1 MTLVKDIQQFFGTA
15 KWIAIG
21 VLLILVV
28 TALNPFVTIDPGH
41 TGVVFDK
48 LRGGIQ
54 SSTHGEG
61 LHFRL
66 PIFQDVVQIPV
77 RSQKIVFVNKSNN
90 QLAYNKQTSFTSAKA
105 TEYGSMF
112 AASSDLQDVYV
123 DAVVTY
129 HLDKAKVASIY
140 QDIGLDYESKKVIP
154 KTIDAVKTFTAKYK
168 VSDILTKRE
177 EIKNLVQEYLTIEL
191 AEDFIVLEDINLTN
205 FDFNAQFKAAIEQ
218 KQIEEQKAQKEEY
231 ILRQIEISSQQK
243 VKKAEAEK
251 QAKILEGEGI
261 GEFNRLLQTDIT
273 PDILEFKKLE
283 NAKSAIE
290 KWDGAYPATYFGSGG
305 EGSPIPLINIGK

>member
-1 MTLVKDIQQFFGTA
+1 MKFFDFFRVF
-15 KWIAIG
+15 KWGAIIFIIIVG
-21 VLLILVV
+21 ISI
-28 TALNPFVTIDPGH
+28 LNPFVTIDPGH
-41 TGVVFDK
+41 RGVIFDK

-54 SSTHGEG
+54 ANTHGEG

-66 PIFQDVVQIPV
+66 PIFQDIVQIPV

-90 QLAYNKQTSFTSAKA
+90 QLAYNKTNSFAGVRV

-129 HLDKAKVASIY
+129 HLDKSRVANIY
-140 QDIGLDYESKKVIP
+140 QEIGGDYESKKVIP

-168 VSDILTKRE
+168 VADILTKRE
-177 EIKNLVQEYLTIEL
+177 EIKKLVFEHLTIEM
-191 AEDFIVLEDINLTN
+191 AKDSIILEDINLTN

-231 ILRQIEISSQQK
+231 VLRQIEISSQQK

-261 GEFNRLLQTDIT
+261 SEFNRLLETDIS
-273 PDILEFKKLE
+273 DEILEFKRLE
-283 NAKSAIE
+283 NAKTAIE
-290 KWDGAYPATYFGSGG
+290 KWNGSYPETYFGGGG
-305 EGSPIPLINIGK
+305 EGSPVPLINLGR